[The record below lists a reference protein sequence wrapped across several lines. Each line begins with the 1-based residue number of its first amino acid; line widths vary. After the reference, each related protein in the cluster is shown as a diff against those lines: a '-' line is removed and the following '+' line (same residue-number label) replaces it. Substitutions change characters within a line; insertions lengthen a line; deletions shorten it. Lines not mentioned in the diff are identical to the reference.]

1 MNTFTSL
8 KIDYQRLV
16 FCIKR
21 RIELHRLE
29 KRKRDAVIEAN
40 RFKAVTGR
48 QHKVL
53 FLEGQYLV
61 RSRRDLLELNKS
73 FPRLAKLN
81 TVEID
86 KFTVYTTK

>member
-16 FCIKR
+16 FRIKR

-40 RFKAVTGR
+40 RLKAVTGR